1 VSGIFISYRRE
12 DSAPYAGR
20 LYDRLSARFGA
31 ATVFMDVDDIKPG
44 ANFVSLIEQKIAA
57 CDVLIVVIGK
67 HWLTSKD
74 GAGALRLRDEQDFVR
89 LEIATA
95 LRRKILIIPALV
107 AGAGMPR
114 ARELPDALAGL
125 AERQGVELSD
135 RDFARDLELL
145 IEAFEKAPGL
155 KEKRPP
161 AKEDAAMRGPRKT
174 IGWAALLP
182 LALLAALGI
191 WQWPRPSPAQFE
203 GLWEAQ
209 VRYSWGASYAEKFKF
224 RTSGDQL
231 FGSASFL
238 RAERGLLEG
247 KIAGKTI
254 SFVVRFQSVSGS
266 DITDHRAHYTGTL
279 SGKEIHFVIQDD
291 RGYPPVE
298 FVARKSEEPA

>member
-1 VSGIFISYRRE
+1 MSGIFISYRRE

-31 ATVFMDVDDIKPG
+31 ETVFMDVDDIKPG
-44 ANFVSLIEQKIAA
+44 ANFVSSIEQKIAA
-57 CDVLIVVIGK
+57 YDVLIVVIGK
-67 HWLTSKD
+67 HWLSSKD
-74 GAGALRLRDEQDFVR
+74 SAGALRLQDARDFVR
-89 LEIATA
+89 LEIASS

-114 ARELPDALAGL
+114 APELPDALAEL
-125 AERQGVELSD
+125 AERQAVELSD
-135 RDFARDLELL
+135 KDFARDVELV
-145 IEAFEKAPGL
+145 IEAVEKVRGS

-161 AKEDAAMRGPRKT
+161 AEEDAAKRGPRKT

-238 RAERGLLEG
+238 KAERGLQEG

-266 DITDHRAHYTGTL
+266 DITEHRVQYTGTL
-279 SGKEIHFVIQDD
+279 SGKELHFIMLDD